1 LALNEIDKI
10 RFTIIRIAIIA
21 VGTLSLLC
29 VASLCLTLFYKN
41 YADPV
46 VLTAIITITGTLTG
60 SLTTIMVLPRPKDQ
74 PQQDITVSSPPQTVE
89 VKNPEPEVTT

>member
-1 LALNEIDKI
+1 MALNEIDRI
-10 RFTIIRIAIIA
+10 RFTIIRIAIVA
-21 VGTLSLLC
+21 VGALSLLC
-29 VASLCLTLFYKN
+29 VTSLCLTLFYKN

-74 PQQDITVSSPPQTVE
+74 PQPDITVSSPPQTVE
-89 VKNPEPEVTT
+89 LKTPEPTETT